1 MKRNKERKKERK
13 SSYLTQNLYRT
24 SLSVPVKKN
33 LEGNSWKTY
42 KTFTVTYKQEDWQ
55 DLSWIIQIIISHNF
69 QIQSIMLSGLGDTDK
84 KDKELNCQ

>member
-1 MKRNKERKKERK
+1 MINHDSQISVERGSAQQKIFNKKKMKRNKERKKERK

-42 KTFTVTYKQEDWQ
+42 KTFTVTYK
-55 DLSWIIQIIISHNF
+55 
-69 QIQSIMLSGLGDTDK
+69 
-84 KDKELNCQ
+84 